1 MAKINGTIFR
11 VRVEGTVVGS
21 TKTVDFTLE
30 QDDPKTT
37 TDDSAGWEESLAAG
51 GIRRAS
57 GSFSGLFDTADTYN
71 GEELFDVIINNSG
84 LLTLEFGFVGG
95 IYYTCE
101 GKLLNVKMSK
111 STEEAVTLDGSFV
124 SSGAVSKGVSMAS

>member
-1 MAKINGTIFR
+1 MAKVNGTLFR
-11 VRVEGTVVGS
+11 VRAEGSVIGS
-21 TKTVDFTLE
+21 TKTCDITIE

-57 GSFSGLFDTADTYN
+57 GSFSGLLDTADTYN

-84 LLTLEFGFVGG
+84 LLSVEIGVVGG
-95 IYYTCE
+95 TYYSFE
-101 GKLLNVKMSK
+101 AKLQNVKMSK

-124 SSGAVSKGVSMAS
+124 SSGAVTKGVSMAS